1 LSFQW
6 RINDLTYSDARPQEN
21 KRGQANAGDR
31 QRQQRKQSAA
41 YDDDDDG
48 DF

>member
-1 LSFQW
+1 MMKIKC
-6 RINDLTYSDARPQEN
+6 RYGDARPKEN
-21 KRGQANAGDR
+21 KRGWVNAGDR

-41 YDDDDDG
+41 YDDDDG